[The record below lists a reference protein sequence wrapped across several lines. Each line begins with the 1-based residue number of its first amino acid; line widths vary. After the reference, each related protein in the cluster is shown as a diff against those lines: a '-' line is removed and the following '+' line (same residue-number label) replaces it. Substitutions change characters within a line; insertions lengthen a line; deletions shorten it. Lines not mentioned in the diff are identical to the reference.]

1 MFILWFSGL
10 KGVSKSRFKY
20 LLTFCNTNYS
30 DRERMTERE
39 RKRERE
45 REKGRDRRGERDRQ
59 THTEFS
65 IQTI

>member
-45 REKGRDRRGERDRQ
+45 KGRDRRGERDRQ